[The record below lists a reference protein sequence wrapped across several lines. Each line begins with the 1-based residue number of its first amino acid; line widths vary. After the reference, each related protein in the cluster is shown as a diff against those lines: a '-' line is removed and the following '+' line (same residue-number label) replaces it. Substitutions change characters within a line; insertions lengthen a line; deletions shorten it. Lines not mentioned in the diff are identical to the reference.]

1 MSRIMLFLLWLW
13 AAPLQHVLAIDPGTV
28 QGSVQV
34 NQETI
39 GLTHSY
45 AHLHDNA
52 EGLLDRPRELRIV
65 LTDREIA
72 QDALRGIVFLP
83 VMQMAREG
91 KVRGLMVRLDPNNHH
106 NLLVTLLYPP
116 SGPGASLMTQTLSTS
131 GQKAPINLRISDHRV
146 TGDLQHRDDH
156 EADFADIPKLDYAV
170 KFSAPLFHEP
180 AVTENLKSK
189 AARNSPQ
196 AGVLREKA
204 RILAKGDFETLK
216 RISTERARRE
226 TQALLAQA
234 GPEANSF
241 AKQAAADLEQ
251 SIKRIQRVVVRGDR
265 AVVIF
270 SDKQWSSF
278 VREGEKWKS
287 DD

>member
-1 MSRIMLFLLWLW
+1 
-13 AAPLQHVLAIDPGTV
+13 
-28 QGSVQV
+28 
-34 NQETI
+34 
-39 GLTHSY
+39 
-45 AHLHDNA
+45 
-52 EGLLDRPRELRIV
+52 
-65 LTDREIA
+65 
-72 QDALRGIVFLP
+72 
-83 VMQMAREG
+83 
-91 KVRGLMVRLDPNNHH
+91 
-106 NLLVTLLYPP
+106 
-116 SGPGASLMTQTLSTS
+116 
-131 GQKAPINLRISDHRV
+131 
-146 TGDLQHRDDH
+146 
-156 EADFADIPKLDYAV
+156 
-170 KFSAPLFHEP
+170 
-180 AVTENLKSK
+180 
-189 AARNSPQ
+189 
-196 AGVLREKA
+196 
-204 RILAKGDFETLK
+204 LAKGDFETLK